1 MNQLTTVINKIDIS
15 VSPEKVFDLVSSP
28 GLWPRWHPSSR
39 HLAPGADRPLKKG
52 EGFSEEV
59 HAGGRKGNL
68 VWVVAECER
77 PNLWIATATS
87 NQGVSIRLKYEVTG
101 NSGGAHFKRTLSYE
115 MTSAFLILA
124 NTIFMRYK
132 IRRESAHA
140 LRNLKALLESGGP

>member
-1 MNQLTTVINKIDIS
+1 MQQQTTVINEIDIS

-28 GLWPRWHPSSR
+28 GLWPKWHPSSR

-68 VWVVAECER
+68 VWIVSECDR
-77 PNLWIATATS
+77 PRIWIATATS
-87 NQGVSIRLKYEVTG
+87 DQGVSIRLQYEVLK
-101 NSGGAHFKRTLSYE
+101 NSGGTRFKRTLTYE
-115 MTSAFLILA
+115 MTSAVLIFA

-132 IRRESAHA
+132 IKRESAIA
-140 LRNLKALLESGGP
+140 LRNLKALLEGGF